1 LIENNEKNMHVFA
14 DAAALAGAVAE
25 LIVAGVAAA
34 PTRFALNL
42 SGGSTPK
49 RLYERLAS
57 PAFRD
62 RIEWPKLHLF
72 WGDERF
78 VPADHP
84 DSNYRM
90 TKLAML
96 DHVPLPSAQ
105 IHPVPTDAASPE
117 ICAADYARTLQ
128 TYYGGETLD
137 ATRPLFDMTL
147 LGLGPDGHTA
157 SLFPNTA
164 ALQEHEAWVTSIVG
178 AKPEPRISLTYP
190 VLESSRIIL
199 FLVAGADKHDVL
211 TQVLAH
217 EPWLPAAKLAP
228 LAQTHWYVDEAAAA
242 KPSK

>member
-1 LIENNEKNMHVFA
+1 MHVFA
-14 DAAALAGAVAE
+14 DPAALAEAVAE
-25 LIVAGVAAA
+25 LVVAGVAAS
-34 PTRFALNL
+34 PSRFALNL

-49 RLYERLAS
+49 RLYELLAS
-57 PAFRD
+57 SAFRD
-62 RIEWPKLHLF
+62 RVEWPKLHLF

-78 VPADHP
+78 VAADHP
-84 DSNYRM
+84 DSNYHM
-90 TKLAML
+90 TKRAML
-96 DHVPLPSAQ
+96 DHVSIPAAQ

-128 TYYGGETLD
+128 TFYGGATLD
-137 ATRPLFDMTL
+137 PARPLFDMTL

-164 ALQEHEAWVTSIVG
+164 ALDEHVAWVTSIIG

-190 VLESSRIIL
+190 VLTSSRIII
-199 FLVAGADKHDVL
+199 FLVAGADKHDIL

-228 LAQTHWYVDEAAAA
+228 LPQTHWYVDAAAA
-242 KPSK
+242 SPRSR